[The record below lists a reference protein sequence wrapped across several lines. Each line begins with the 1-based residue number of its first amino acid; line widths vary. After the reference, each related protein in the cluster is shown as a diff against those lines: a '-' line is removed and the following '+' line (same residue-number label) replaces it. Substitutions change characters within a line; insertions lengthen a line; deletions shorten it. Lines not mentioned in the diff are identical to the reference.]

1 MWTISG
7 ESYTCDVINHLLL
20 SIQLFVCLCIIVMF
34 FHCFL
39 IVRVKAN
46 FCSTFYRNSVRAHR
60 PTFVNTGDTE
70 KKNSRNMPSRL
81 TMDIVELNCLR
92 PLSSISEGVFVVA
105 LNIFCIQ
112 QYILRAPINHTFSTV
127 DLLRKSVE
135 ISINREEK
143 PLPGSG
149 NHWRSILNNII
160 GSLYFQNNGSI
171 S

>member
-7 ESYTCDVINHLLL
+7 ESYTCNVINHLLL

-92 PLSSISEGVFVVA
+92 PLSSISEGF
-105 LNIFCIQ
+105 FCRCIE
-112 QYILRAPINHTFSTV
+112 YFLHSTV
-127 DLLRKSVE
+127 YFASADQSYFFHGRPSAEVRRDIDQQGGE
-135 ISINREEK
+135 TIAWFRK
-143 PLPGSG
+143 PLA
-149 NHWRSILNNII
+149 IDTE
-160 GSLYFQNNGSI
+160 
-171 S
+171 